1 LEARG
6 KGLFHQQGVALLAG
20 LDHVVHQLHV
30 VRVLLQHGPQGTGL
44 LGQGKQ
50 GLVEDVARLERLDAV
65 GQAQGVEHGI
75 DGTKRIQFPLEKRF
89 EHTNLRML
97 LCLFP
102 PGKATGNA
110 GQDRSFFSPA
120 RPRGFCGFTRPAA
133 AGIRESPLTIS
144 PYLDM
149 QIFTNPQ
156 DLAAQC
162 RSWHAAGEDIA
173 LVPTMGY
180 YHAGH
185 EALMDQG
192 RGLAKRLVVSLF
204 VNPTQFGPN
213 EDLSAYPRDIERD
226 TQIAAAHGADAIFI
240 PEPASMYAEDHATWV
255 EVPDLSRI
263 MCGLSRPTHF
273 RGVCTVVLKLFMIT
287 QADVAVFGQ
296 KDWQQQAILRRM
308 VRDLNV
314 PVRIETCPIVRE
326 EDGLALSSRNV
337 YLTEEERRQAPWIHR
352 GLQLARDM
360 AQKGQTHAKILREA
374 ALCTWADH
382 LTLGRLDYLSVV
394 DPVSMEPLDTVE
406 GPALMACAIRMGKAR
421 LIDNIL
427 LRD

>member
-1 LEARG
+1 
-6 KGLFHQQGVALLAG
+6 
-20 LDHVVHQLHV
+20 
-30 VRVLLQHGPQGTGL
+30 
-44 LGQGKQ
+44 
-50 GLVEDVARLERLDAV
+50 
-65 GQAQGVEHGI
+65 
-75 DGTKRIQFPLEKRF
+75 
-89 EHTNLRML
+89 
-97 LCLFP
+97 
-102 PGKATGNA
+102 
-110 GQDRSFFSPA
+110 
-120 RPRGFCGFTRPAA
+120 
-133 AGIRESPLTIS
+133 
-144 PYLDM
+144 M

-185 EALMDQG
+185 EALMDQS

-204 VNPTQFGPN
+204 VNPTQF
-213 EDLSAYPRDIERD
+213 
-226 TQIAAAHGADAIFI
+226 
-240 PEPASMYAEDHATWV
+240 MYAEDHATWV

-394 DPVSMEPLDTVE
+394 DPVSMEPLDTVD